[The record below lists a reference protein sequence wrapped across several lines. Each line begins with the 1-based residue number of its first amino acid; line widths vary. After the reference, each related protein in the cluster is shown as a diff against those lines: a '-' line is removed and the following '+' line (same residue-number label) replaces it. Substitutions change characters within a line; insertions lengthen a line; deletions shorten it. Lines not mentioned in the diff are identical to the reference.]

1 MIKLQTY
8 SDLPSYVLDL
18 LNEDGLD
25 LLNEDGLGIFAG
37 PKGMRVLKV
46 GPLSVGNCKEQLR
59 IYVTQGKSAVVHVAL
74 LRSMNRPRSKGT
86 AHWRGD
92 KKKGIL
98 EGTS

>member
-1 MIKLQTY
+1 MKLQRT
-8 SDLPSYVLDL
+8 SDPPSYILDL
-18 LNEDGLD
+18 LNKGGLD
-25 LLNEDGLGIFAG
+25 LLNKDGLAIFVG
-37 PKGMRVLKV
+37 PKGMRVLEV
-46 GPLSVGNCKEQLR
+46 GLLSVGICKEQLR